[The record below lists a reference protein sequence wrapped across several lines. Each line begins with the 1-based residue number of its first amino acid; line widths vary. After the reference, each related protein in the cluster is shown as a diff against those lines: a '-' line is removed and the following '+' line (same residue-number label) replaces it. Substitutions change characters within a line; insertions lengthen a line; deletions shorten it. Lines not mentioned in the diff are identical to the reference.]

1 MKIIKTFILLFLI
14 LNFKPAF
21 SQFSPQELYAKGLK
35 YYYDG
40 NFQEAVNYFDKYI
53 DVINNDVNG
62 YKYRGLSYMSLKNYP
77 RALEDFTDILSRNIT
92 NGDAYINRGYTYF
105 LQGNL
110 TSAKQDFSSAIQYSP
125 NNIDGYVGRSRVFI
139 AMGNLDNAL
148 TDMNSASG
156 VEPENPRV
164 YINKAWV
171 NSLADDTAKFFYNV
185 NKALYYDSNIVF
197 TSLERDM
204 IFLRVEIFK
213 GALEIA
219 DAKVRQFPDSYLA
232 NFTRG
237 FLYYVINR
245 YSDSS
250 RDLNKSVQLRK
261 DKDPGF
267 INTVNILLRSIDRNS

>member
-1 MKIIKTFILLFLI
+1 
-14 LNFKPAF
+14 
-21 SQFSPQELYAKGLK
+21 
-35 YYYDG
+35 
-40 NFQEAVNYFDKYI
+40 
-53 DVINNDVNG
+53 
-62 YKYRGLSYMSLKNYP
+62 
-77 RALEDFTDILSRNIT
+77 
-92 NGDAYINRGYTYF
+92 
-105 LQGNL
+105 
-110 TSAKQDFSSAIQYSP
+110 
-125 NNIDGYVGRSRVFI
+125 
-139 AMGNLDNAL
+139 MGNLDNAL

-171 NSLADDTAKFFYNV
+171 NSLADDTAKFFIMSIKLCIMTLTLFYEFR
-185 NKALYYDSNIVF
+185 KRYDFSQ
-197 TSLERDM
+197 
-204 IFLRVEIFK
+204 VEIFK